1 MPPTAGCRPRG
12 GTQENTN
19 VSSKWVYSL
28 RLSCHNLLIRQ
39 PDPVR
44 CSHDKSMTTADA
56 TTSRKQATLPQIT
69 LKIDADTY
77 RGTREGVPN
86 LVQQLLRHDAS
97 ATFLF
102 SLGPDHT
109 GWALKQVFRPGFF
122 SKVSRTSVVE
132 HYGIKTLMYGT
143 LLPAPDIGKTCA
155 NYMRAVRDAGFECGI
170 HTWDHR
176 VWQDHVRTR
185 DAAWTR
191 ETMQRSYA
199 RFHDIFGHAPVT
211 HGAAGWQ
218 MNDYAFAQLD
228 EFGIAYSSDGRAVL
242 NEDGSLQDPDAGPHR
257 LAAGGKTLSCVQ
269 LPTTLPTLDELLGRT
284 INGVVMDTSNVA
296 AMLLRLTEQR
306 RDHVFTLHAELEGQK
321 LAPIFEQLLLGW
333 RAQGYDLVSMG
344 EYYQTVKDD
353 VLPILPIA
361 WGELPGRS
369 GDMILQAA

>member
-1 MPPTAGCRPRG
+1 VV
-12 GTQENTN
+12 TN
-19 VSSKWVYSL
+19 IDGNAPK
-28 RLSCHNLLIRQ
+28 
-39 PDPVR
+39 
-44 CSHDKSMTTADA
+44 
-56 TTSRKQATLPQIT
+56 RKHATLPKIT

-77 RGTREGVPN
+77 RGTRQGVPN
-86 LVQQLLRHDAS
+86 LVQQLQRHDAN

-132 HYGIKTLMYGT
+132 HYGLKTLMYGT
-143 LLPAPDIGKTCA
+143 LLPAPDIGKTCGDF
-155 NYMRAVRDAGFECGI
+155 MRSVRNAGFECGI

-185 DAAWTR
+185 DAAWTQ
-191 ETMQRSYA
+191 EIMQRAYA
-199 RFHDIFGHAPVT
+199 RFHEIFGDVPLT

-228 EFGIAYSSDGRAVL
+228 SFGIAYSSDGRVVL
-242 NEDGSLQDPDAGPHR
+242 KEDGSLADPAAGPHR
-257 LAAGGKTLSCVQ
+257 LSSHGKVLSCVQ
-269 LPTTLPTLDELLGRT
+269 LPTTLPTLDELLGRS
-284 INGVVMDTSNVA
+284 INGNIIDASNVA
-296 AMLLRLTEQR
+296 ALLLGLTKQP

-344 EYYQTVKDD
+344 DYYESVKDD

-369 GDMILQAA
+369 GDMILQAAA